1 MARMGLCSPGIPGWG
16 AVAGMGLAKSAA
28 RNSGPLDIFV
38 ADKGAVGHQ
47 AGDSQ
52 SQVGVPLPVAQPGPC
67 WAFFAFPEKQTAPG
81 RCMLQLF
88 GNL

>member
-52 SQVGVPLPVAQPGPC
+52 SQVGGTSARGPAGALLGLLC
-67 WAFFAFPEKQTAPG
+67 LSREADGT
-81 RCMLQLF
+81 R
-88 GNL
+88 